1 LQGQGMG
8 GEDND
13 DEYDDGEVDNDE
25 YNDFD
30 DKN

>member
-1 LQGQGMG
+1 LQGQGVDD
-8 GEDND
+8 EDSD
-13 DEYDDGEVDNDE
+13 DEYDGEVDNDE